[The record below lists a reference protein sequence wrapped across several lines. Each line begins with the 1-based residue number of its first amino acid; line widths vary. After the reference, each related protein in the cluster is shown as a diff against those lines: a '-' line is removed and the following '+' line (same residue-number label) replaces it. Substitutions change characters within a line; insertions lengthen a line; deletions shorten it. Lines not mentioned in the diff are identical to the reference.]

1 MKKKMTQEEMLLKI
15 FPEYQPT
22 QQEENSTL
30 LSHEEMY
37 ETIMANHTLI
47 ATLINLLV
55 AKGITTPEE
64 LFNHLS
70 QEINDPSTILPNILL
85 SLELDDEE
93 QA

>member
-15 FPEYQPT
+15 FPEYQST

-30 LSHEEMY
+30 SSHEEMY

-64 LFNHLS
+64 FFNHLS
-70 QEINDPSTILPNILL
+70 QEINDPSTVLPNILL